1 MDNKN
6 FNRVNV
12 AGYSL
17 KELESFFIKKR
28 YSEQTKLILIDLLL
42 KKKKPAD
49 VARVYNMT
57 PQRINN
63 IKSEFIK
70 EYKDNSAFIMFEGQI
85 TPENI
90 DELKEFAKKCK
101 YLKIVTSEPTRKI
114 YL

>member
-17 KELESFFIKKR
+17 NELESFFIKKR

-49 VARVYNMT
+49 VARIYNMT

-63 IKSEFIK
+63 IKADFLK
-70 EYKDNSAFIMFEGQI
+70 EYNTDTNYILFEGQI
-85 TPENI
+85 TPENVE
-90 DELKEFAKKCK
+90 ELKAFAKKCK
-101 YLKIVTSEPTRKI
+101 YLKIITSEPTRKI

>member
-1 MDNKN
+1 MNNTN

-17 KELESFFIKKR
+17 KELESFFIKTK
-28 YSEQTKLILIDLLL
+28 YSEQTKLVLIDLLV

-49 VARVYNMT
+49 VARIYNIT

-63 IKSEFIK
+63 IKTDFIK
-70 EYKDNSAFIMFEGQI
+70 EYKNNNSFILFEGKI
-85 TPENI
+85 TAENV

-101 YLKIVTSEPTRKI
+101 YLKIITSEPTRKI